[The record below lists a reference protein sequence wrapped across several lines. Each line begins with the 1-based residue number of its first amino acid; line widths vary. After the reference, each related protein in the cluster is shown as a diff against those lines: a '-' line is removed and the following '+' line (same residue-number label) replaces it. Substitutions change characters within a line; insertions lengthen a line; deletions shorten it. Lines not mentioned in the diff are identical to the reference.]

1 MIAILA
7 VLWAVVG
14 ILALGWLLWTGRLG
28 PRRTPEQRR
37 AQRRMADSSAA
48 SFDAEW
54 IYGERAR
61 RTPRPSLQ
69 EMEERAR
76 REAEAIVRDAE
87 LKARNIIAGAEGAR
101 REIVAE
107 LAREQ
112 ADLAEKTSRL
122 AEFLAGTLE
131 EVERD
136 SANGSGA
143 VSAHD
148 LEQLEALQD
157 ELRGGE

>member
-1 MIAILA
+1 VILVLA
-7 VLWAVVG
+7 GLWALVG
-14 ILALGWLLWTGRLG
+14 AVALIWLVASRRSRLT
-28 PRRTPEQRR
+28 RQRR
-37 AQRRMADSSAA
+37 PEKAQSAA
-48 SFDAEW
+48 RAVGDLDAEW
-54 IYGERAR
+54 IYGDRAERKPQAR
-61 RTPRPSLQ
+61 PR
-69 EMEERAR
+69 EVNEETTN
-76 REAEAIVRDAE
+76 EAEAIVRDAE

-131 EVERD
+131 EVERA

>member
-1 MIAILA
+1 VIAVLA

-14 ILALGWLLWTGRLG
+14 ILALGWLLLTGRLG

-37 AQRRMADSSAA
+37 AQGRMAESSAPTL
-48 SFDAEW
+48 DAEW

-61 RTPRPSLQ
+61 RTPRPSPQ
-69 EMEERAR
+69 EMEERAT

-131 EVERD
+131 EVERA
-136 SANGSGA
+136 SANGSSYA
-143 VSAHD
+143 AANKRH
-148 LEQLEALQD
+148 ALFSVLD
-157 ELRGGE
+157 VRRV

>member
-1 MIAILA
+1 VIAILA
-7 VLWAVVG
+7 ALWAVVG

-37 AQRRMADSSAA
+37 AQRRMAESSAA

-61 RTPRPSLQ
+61 RAPRPTAQ
-69 EMEERAR
+69 EVEERATCVAVAMVWEGVLGAGDLVAAAER
-76 REAEAIVRDAE
+76 ARTQVEAD
-87 LKARNIIAGAEGAR
+87 
-101 REIVAE
+101 

-112 ADLAEKTSRL
+112 ADLAEKSRRL

-131 EVERD
+131 EVERA
-136 SANGSGA
+136 SANGSGT

>member
-28 PRRTPEQRR
+28 PRKTPEQRR
-37 AQRRMADSSAA
+37 AQRRMAESSAPTL
-48 SFDAEW
+48 DAEW

-61 RTPRPSLQ
+61 RTPRQSPQ
-69 EMEERAR
+69 EMEERAT

-122 AEFLAGTLE
+122 AEFLVGTLE
-131 EVERD
+131 EVERA